1 MNYQGNHYHSSVREV
16 LDSLYSNVD
25 QEAEEAAAEAG
36 AVEGSLP
43 VKLTFVTVVETL
55 IRMINTLSLGNKK
68 VGDQYENKQIFLAT
82 FFLQENDILELISEG
97 FKKSK
102 EDDGE
107 ELGETNEKSDEPTEK
122 KVDSENKIQK
132 GKEIQDKLVTHQ
144 ESLVENQ
151 SNGTKITQ
159 QVCGEKNEKKDIQH
173 LILFY

>member
-1 MNYQGNHYHSSVREV
+1 MFSQGPPVAESPKKPKKRIKWDLTSTVDPPPSLYIMNYQGNHYHSSVREV

-82 FFLQENDILELISEG
+82 FFL
-97 FKKSK
+97 
-102 EDDGE
+102 
-107 ELGETNEKSDEPTEK
+107 
-122 KVDSENKIQK
+122 
-132 GKEIQDKLVTHQ
+132 
-144 ESLVENQ
+144 
-151 SNGTKITQ
+151 
-159 QVCGEKNEKKDIQH
+159 
-173 LILFY
+173 